1 MLEAFVDESEHD
13 GLFVMAGYVA
23 SDEDWKSFSRE
34 WQALLDLDD
43 HQNKPMLRLK
53 MSTMAR
59 SRAYRRAELFYR
71 VIERHV
77 SAAFSISIPRNDLNA
92 AAAEFNWPKWVVD
105 QDRMTNPYYFAFRCV
120 QEGLAHV
127 LRCFNLKG
135 PVQFTFDS
143 HTSGPRCLEH
153 WELLKASTTPEIAT
167 TFAALPLFRKEEE
180 QLPLQ
185 ASDLYAFWVRR
196 WKQSG
201 DPDAMKQLAFPWT
214 PYRDIPRFDWAFAKT
229 DFLDEWQ
236 TAKVVHAL
244 RKAGVHNASHIVAA
258 SRRLTMNVVS

>member
-23 SDEDWKSFSRE
+23 SREDWESFSRE
-34 WQALLDLDD
+34 WQAVLDLDD
-43 HQNKPMLRLK
+43 HQNKPMPRLK

-77 SAAFSISIPRNDLNA
+77 SAAFSISIPRDDLDA
-92 AAAEFNWPKWVVD
+92 AVAEFNWPEWVVD

-120 QEGLAHV
+120 QEGLARV
-127 LRCFNLKG
+127 LRPFNLKG

-143 HTSGPRCLEH
+143 HTSGPLCLDH
-153 WELLKASTTPEIAT
+153 WDLLKASCTPEIAS
-167 TFAALPLFRKEEE
+167 TFAGQPLFRKEEE

-185 ASDLYAFWVRR
+185 AADLYAFWVRK

-201 DPDAMKQLAFPWT
+201 DREAMKHLAFPWT
-214 PYRDIPRFDWAFAKT
+214 ADRDIPRFDWTFAKA

-236 TAKVVHAL
+236 TANVIHAL
-244 RKAGVHNASHIVAA
+244 RRAGVQNASQIVAA
-258 SRRLTMNVVS
+258 SRRLTMHVVS